1 MLHSARTPKTAAAL
15 LAAALVILGSACG
28 DDDGGPGTP
37 APSGGS
43 PGPSA
48 SGTALPGIT
57 IDLAATADLTAYAAE
72 DATDLVNVGNSLALG
87 DFNDDGV
94 SDALIGAPQADGP
107 DNAREDGGEAYV
119 MFGPLDESRPL
130 GGGDADITLYGAAAG
145 DGLGSTSLA
154 GDLNGDGVDDV
165 IVGAPGV
172 TAGFDPRSD
181 QGRVYVFY
189 GGDGIGDNP
198 ELDLAEDIFDATVTG
213 AEGFSRLGHA
223 VDLGDVNADGAQDL
237 IIGAPFAGR
246 KPGTPPGGERTALGE
261 VYVVYGADDLN
272 GERNIARDEFDVILS
287 GAVAFGQFGASLGVG
302 DVNGDGA
309 DDIVVGAYRS
319 NAEGQGST
327 PGGAFVFLG
336 APDLEGRLS
345 VQEGDQDATI
355 DGPDSSSF
363 GFPLAVADFSG
374 DGKDDMAFGAQLQT
388 SGALERQGAV
398 HVIFGSED
406 LEDEINASD
415 AASFT
420 VTGGITGGLFPSALG
435 AADIDGDGAADLI
448 AGSSLAGQADRPGAG
463 AVHVFTRLG
472 SAPASLDL
480 ARNAAPITVLG
491 DGADDRLGGA
501 VVGGVLADDRRLLL
515 LLSAQASSG
524 NGDDGAGVV
533 YVVPVSE

>member
-1 MLHSARTPKTAAAL
+1 MFQSARSLKYAAAF
-15 LAAALVILGSACG
+15 LAAAAIILGTACTG
-28 DDDGGPGTP
+28 DDDGGTSTP
-37 APSGGS
+37 ASSGGS
-43 PGPSA
+43 PRPSV
-48 SGTALPGIT
+48 SLGTT

-72 DATDLVNVGNSLALG
+72 DATDLVNVGNSMALG

-94 SDALIGAPQADGP
+94 PDALIGAPQADGP
-107 DNAREDGGEAYV
+107 DNAREDGGEAYI

-130 GGGDADITLYGAAAG
+130 GGGDADITLFGAAAG

-154 GDLNGDGVDDV
+154 GDMNDDGVDDI

-181 QGRVYVFY
+181 QGRAYVFY
-189 GGDGIGDNP
+189 GGEDIGDNS

-223 VDLGDVNADGAQDL
+223 MDLGDVNADGTQDL
-237 IIGAPFAGR
+237 VIGAPFAGR

-261 VYVVYGADDLN
+261 VYVVYGSDGLN
-272 GERNIARDEFDVILS
+272 GERNIARDEFDVLLS

-319 NAEGQGST
+319 NPEGQGST
-327 PGGAFVFLG
+327 PGGAFVFMG

-355 DGPDSSSF
+355 VGPASSSF
-363 GFPLAVADFSG
+363 GFPLAVADFNG
-374 DGKDDMAFGAQLQT
+374 DEKDDMAFGAQLQT
-388 SGALERQGAV
+388 SGTLERQGAV
-398 HVIFGSED
+398 HLILGSED
-406 LEDEINASD
+406 LEDEINVGD

-420 VTGGITGGLFPSALG
+420 VTGSITGELFPSALG

-448 AGSSLAGQADRPGAG
+448 AGSSLAGQTDRPGAG
-463 AVHVFTRLG
+463 VVHVFTRLG
-472 SAPASLDL
+472 SAPASFDL
-480 ARNAAPITVLG
+480 SKDVAPITVLG
-491 DGADDRLGGA
+491 EAADDRLGGA
-501 VVGGVLADDRRLLL
+501 VAGGALADERRGLLL
-515 LLSAQASSG
+515 LAVQASSG
-524 NGDDGAGVV
+524 NGDDGTGVV
-533 YVVPVSE
+533 